1 MFYTKYLDEYMKI
14 FQTIKKLVFSKK
26 EKILSFFYRFKKYFG
41 VLVIFVLVFW
51 YNIVVSP
58 VEKLSSDK
66 GKEISNLSL
75 NEITADLEDDKP
87 EKIYKNV
94 FDSLENDWYRI
105 AVRSQALDADE
116 HIFIF
121 ALSDWKQEKEI
132 GELFLKKGEEAVY
145 SEFIFQADD
154 VYRDIVFRKAG
165 EEEKNIWKGGRVVFS
180 DLSTTRLDITSR
192 QEAQTLKPSILRQSF
207 LEEILIEDI
216 SNQDQKEIFFSDK
229 EVFPVW
235 GVFTS
240 SGDRMLSV
248 SFLAKSSQLETNAKY
263 VVELREYSGDSGI
276 VEKNVLHSRSFSES
290 DIEKE
295 MKKSGSMT
303 LDFPVKIESGKEYML
318 GIRYRDRKKQ
328 GNLEFAPLVSK
339 TAQQGFLLAQIQPS
353 FEKSDEKN
361 RLLLG
366 AKIEDIGSYL
376 RYEYE
381 TEGSMTDFL
390 NISDMSESI
399 SFAKKE
405 ARILGNAKV
414 GEFFVYTIDTL
425 LPFSEIVVHAQQFGT
440 YEKQI
445 SMEYSLD
452 GKDWVD
458 ISFIQTDGDS
468 QNFFLRVETKEKN
481 KTSLFVRT
489 RYSGKEDSKRKFGLE
504 KLYITAKI
512 AKK

>member
-1 MFYTKYLDEYMKI
+1 MKMFQMNKEYI
-14 FQTIKKLVFSKK
+14 FLKK
-26 EKILSFFYRFKKYFG
+26 ERFFSFFSRFKKYFG
-41 VLVIFVLVFW
+41 VFVIFVFVFW

-58 VEKLSSDK
+58 VEEISSEK
-66 GKEISNLSL
+66 KEEISNFSL

-105 AVRSQALDADE
+105 AVHSQALDADE
-116 HIFIF
+116 HIFIS

-132 GELFLKKGEEAVY
+132 GELFLKKGEEAIY
-145 SEFIFQADD
+145 SEFIFQADN
-154 VYRDIVFRKAG
+154 VYRDIIFRKAG
-165 EEEKNIWKGGRVVFS
+165 EEEKNIWKGGRVILS
-180 DLSTTRLDITSR
+180 DLSTTRLDITSK

-207 LEEILIEDI
+207 LEEILIENI
-216 SNQDQKEIFFSDK
+216 STQDQKEIFFSDK
-229 EVFPVW
+229 DAFPVW

-240 SGDRMLSV
+240 SGNRILSV

-263 VVELREYSGDSGI
+263 VVELREYSGESGI

-290 DIEKE
+290 EIEKE
-295 MKKSGSMT
+295 MKKSGFMI

-328 GNLEFAPLVSK
+328 GNVEFAPLVSK

-366 AKIEDIGSYL
+366 AKIEDIGSHL
-376 RYEYE
+376 RYEYK
-381 TEGSMTDFL
+381 TEGLMTDFL

-399 SFAKKE
+399 SFSKKE
-405 ARILGNAKV
+405 ARVLGNAKV

-425 LPFSEIVVHAQQFGT
+425 LPFSEIVVHAQQFGF
-440 YEKQI
+440 YENQI
-445 SMEYSLD
+445 AMEYSLD
-452 GKDWVD
+452 GKDWMN
-458 ISFIQTDGDS
+458 ISFMQTDSDP

-489 RYSGKEDSKRKFGLE
+489 RYAGKEDSKRKFGLE
-504 KLYITAKI
+504 KLYISAKI
-512 AKK
+512 PKK